1 MQTIDVTEEFI
12 DAFKKKKKLG
22 NHSRIFSSFLIS
34 LNFEKLLEFIPFD
47 NFLFLKKLKFTNS

>member
-1 MQTIDVTEEFI
+1 MRRASVQTIDVTEEFI

-34 LNFEKLLEFIPFD
+34 LNFEKL
-47 NFLFLKKLKFTNS
+47 